1 MVKKRYVP
9 EGLELEQDLLVLDSV
24 HFGFA
29 VKVVQDIAVFHP
41 EVRIDRVQKILIYPS
56 LLEVAMQLVVEIY
69 VVDQP
74 ASERMVLAVPEVA
87 VA

>member
-1 MVKKRYVP
+1 M
-9 EGLELEQDLLVLDSV
+9 
-24 HFGFA
+24 
-29 VKVVQDIAVFHP
+29 KVVQDIAVFHQ

-74 ASERMVLAVPEVA
+74 ASERMVLAVPEV
-87 VA
+87 VVQKGFLPQ